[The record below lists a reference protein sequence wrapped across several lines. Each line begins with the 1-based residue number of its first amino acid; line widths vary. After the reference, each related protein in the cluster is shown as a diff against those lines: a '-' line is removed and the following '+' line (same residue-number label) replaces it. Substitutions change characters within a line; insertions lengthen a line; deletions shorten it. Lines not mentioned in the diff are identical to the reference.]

1 MASRVGA
8 VTRGAPIGWW
18 MIPLAAVRRLRR
30 MFTPSAKP
38 LSMIYAEDELMS
50 RRILVH

>member
-1 MASRVGA
+1 MATRVGA
-8 VTRGAPIGWW
+8 LTRRAPIGLWR
-18 MIPLAAVRRLRR
+18 IPLSALGRLRR
-30 MFTPSAKP
+30 MFIPSLRP

>member
-1 MASRVGA
+1 MARRVP
-8 VTRGAPIGWW
+8 VGWW
-18 MIPLAAVRRLRR
+18 RIPLLVLGRLRR
-30 MFTPSAKP
+30 LFIPSLRP